1 MAKKTKASAEH
12 IAEAKRLGA
21 NAHDTK
27 KMRFPGGDTELMAL
41 CNTYPSFAPERAD
54 LMKAWIY
61 AWDTQFLAKW
71 RAEMHE
77 IEKG

>member
-1 MAKKTKASAEH
+1 
-12 IAEAKRLGA
+12 
-21 NAHDTK
+21 
-27 KMRFPGGDTELMAL
+27 MAL

-71 RAEMHE
+71 RAGIQSMK
-77 IEKG
+77 KGL